1 MSVIHV
7 AANQL
12 TLIMRSK
19 WLAACSFVF
28 VALAFLVT
36 YFTPTGGAGYGGF
49 NRMTASMLNITLFV
63 IPLIALLLGALFLAG
78 EKEDGGLHLLL
89 TYPVSRASLILGKFL
104 GFLLA
109 LGAVLAGGCAVSF
122 LAAAF
127 INGRASPAV
136 IIKFYLLAFL
146 LAAMFLAV
154 AVLAGIWAQ
163 TRLQALGASL
173 ALWAF
178 TVIFYEFLIMGISL
192 FLANEWVVP
201 FLALSV
207 FLNPAELIRVWII
220 LMFDG
225 GAVFG
230 PAFYDWARWANSPPG
245 LFFFGAAAVLWVI
258 FPLAAANLL
267 LKKEVGHDS
276 LRMDPV
282 SVHRQEVQ

>member
-104 GFLLA
+104 GFCLLWELCWPAAAQFLSGGRLYQRTGFTGGHYQVLFAGFFVGGHVFGRRRFGGNLGANEVAGIGGKFGA
-109 LGAVLAGGCAVSF
+109 LGVYGH
-122 LAAAF
+122 
-127 INGRASPAV
+127 
-136 IIKFYLLAFL
+136 LL
-146 LAAMFLAV
+146 
-154 AVLAGIWAQ
+154 
-163 TRLQALGASL
+163 
-173 ALWAF
+173 
-178 TVIFYEFLIMGISL
+178 
-192 FLANEWVVP
+192 
-201 FLALSV
+201 
-207 FLNPAELIRVWII
+207 
-220 LMFDG
+220 
-225 GAVFG
+225 
-230 PAFYDWARWANSPPG
+230 
-245 LFFFGAAAVLWVI
+245 
-258 FPLAAANLL
+258 
-267 LKKEVGHDS
+267 
-276 LRMDPV
+276 
-282 SVHRQEVQ
+282 